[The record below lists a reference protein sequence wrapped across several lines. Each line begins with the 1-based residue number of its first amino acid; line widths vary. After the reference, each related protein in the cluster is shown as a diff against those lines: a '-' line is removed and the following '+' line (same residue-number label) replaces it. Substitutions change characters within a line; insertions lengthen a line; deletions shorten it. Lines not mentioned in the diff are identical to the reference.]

1 MNLLDEDLEGL
12 DHEKFDDFNENGSD
26 NNDGNAAV
34 SIDFSEENPVSIKK
48 MTTNQEC
55 NKNEIKNPNN
65 LAKISEN
72 HMIYKNLKAQLK
84 RRNVESTEDGEDDD
98 ELNDDLVAKLLD
110 PFEQLEREFNWDNVE
125 AIKPP
130 SAFNTAN
137 SSNKPPNIENK
148 PAATVTKD
156 SKRKTSTMDTNEYS
170 NQIQIKR

>member
-26 NNDGNAAV
+26 NNDGDAAV
-34 SIDFSEENPVSIKK
+34 SIDFSEENPVSIKR
-48 MTTNQEC
+48 MTSNQQC
-55 NKNEIKNPNN
+55 NKKELKNTNN
-65 LAKISEN
+65 FAKISEN

-137 SSNKPPNIENK
+137 STNKPTNIENK
-148 PAATVTKD
+148 PAVTVTTD
-156 SKRKTSTMDTNEYS
+156 SKRQTSNMDTNES
-170 NQIQIKR
+170 GSQIQMKR

>member
-12 DHEKFDDFNENGSD
+12 DHEKFDDFKENESD
-26 NNDGNAAV
+26 YNDRDAAV

-48 MTTNQEC
+48 MTTNQQC
-55 NKNEIKNPNN
+55 SKNEIKNTNN
-65 LAKISEN
+65 FTKISEN

-84 RRNVESTEDGEDDD
+84 RRNVESTEEDEDDD

>member
-12 DHEKFDDFNENGSD
+12 DHEKFDDFNENGS
-26 NNDGNAAV
+26 NENDGNAAV

-48 MTTNQEC
+48 VTTNQQC
-55 NKNEIKNPNN
+55 NNNEIKNTNN

-72 HMIYKNLKAQLK
+72 HMIYKNVKAQLK
-84 RRNVESTEDGEDDD
+84 RRNVERTEDSEDDD
-98 ELNDDLVAKLLD
+98 ELNGDLVAKLLG

-148 PAATVTKD
+148 PVATVTAD
-156 SKRKTSTMDTNEYS
+156 SKRKTSNMDTNES
-170 NQIQIKR
+170 SSQIQMKR

>member
-26 NNDGNAAV
+26 NNDGDAAV
-34 SIDFSEENPVSIKK
+34 SIDFSEENPVSIKR
-48 MTTNQEC
+48 MTSNQQC
-55 NKNEIKNPNN
+55 NKKELKNTNN
-65 LAKISEN
+65 FAKISEN

-84 RRNVESTEDGEDDD
+84 RRNIERTEDGEDDD

-137 SSNKPPNIENK
+137 STNKPTNIENK
-148 PAATVTKD
+148 PAVTVTTD
-156 SKRKTSTMDTNEYS
+156 SKRQTSNMDTNKS
-170 NQIQIKR
+170 GSQIQMKR

>member
-1 MNLLDEDLEGL
+1 MDEDLEGL
-12 DHEKFDDFNENGSD
+12 ENEKLDDFNENGSD

-48 MTTNQEC
+48 MTTNQQR
-55 NKNEIKNPNN
+55 NKDEIKNTNN
-65 LAKISEN
+65 FAKISEN

-84 RRNVESTEDGEDDD
+84 RRSVESTEDGEDDE

-148 PAATVTKD
+148 PAATVTTD
-156 SKRKTSTMDTNEYS
+156 SKGKTSNMDTNES
-170 NQIQIKR
+170 SSQKQMKR

>member
-12 DHEKFDDFNENGSD
+12 DHEKFDDFNENGS
-26 NNDGNAAV
+26 NENDGNAAV

-48 MTTNQEC
+48 MTTNQQC
-55 NKNEIKNPNN
+55 NKNEIKNTNN
-65 LAKISEN
+65 LTKISEN

-84 RRNVESTEDGEDDD
+84 RRNVQRTEDGEDDD

-137 SSNKPPNIENK
+137 SSIKLQNIENK
-148 PAATVTKD
+148 PVATVTTD
-156 SKRKTSTMDTNEYS
+156 SKRKTSNMDTNES
-170 NQIQIKR
+170 SSQIQMKR

>member
-26 NNDGNAAV
+26 NNDGDAAV
-34 SIDFSEENPVSIKK
+34 SIDFSEENPVSIKR
-48 MTTNQEC
+48 MTSNQKC
-55 NKNEIKNPNN
+55 NKKELKNTNN
-65 LAKISEN
+65 FAKISEN

-137 SSNKPPNIENK
+137 STNKPTNIENK
-148 PAATVTKD
+148 PAVTVTTD
-156 SKRKTSTMDTNEYS
+156 SKRQTSNMDTNKS
-170 NQIQIKR
+170 GSQIQMKR

>member
-12 DHEKFDDFNENGSD
+12 DNEKFDDFNENGSD
-26 NNDGNAAV
+26 NNDGDAAV
-34 SIDFSEENPVSIKK
+34 SIDFSEENPVSIKR
-48 MTTNQEC
+48 MTSNQQC
-55 NKNEIKNPNN
+55 NKKELKNTNN
-65 LAKISEN
+65 FAKISEN

-137 SSNKPPNIENK
+137 STNKPTNIENK
-148 PAATVTKD
+148 PAVTVTTD
-156 SKRKTSTMDTNEYS
+156 SKRQTSNMDTNKS
-170 NQIQIKR
+170 GSQIQMKR